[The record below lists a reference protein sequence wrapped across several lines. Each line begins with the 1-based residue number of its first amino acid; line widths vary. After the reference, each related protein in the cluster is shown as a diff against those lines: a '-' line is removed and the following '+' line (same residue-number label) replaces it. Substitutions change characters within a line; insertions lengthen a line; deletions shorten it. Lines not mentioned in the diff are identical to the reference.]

1 MLSGSNKE
9 RVTYDQLTMGQWM
22 AGFCRAMREETDK
35 NSQNLMLDYL
45 IALLDDSNN
54 FSWASAKASH
64 AVLLCRME
72 QGAFFTSIYVL
83 SVWQRV
89 EKISHILKVI
99 VEQKLKNQ

>member
-22 AGFCRAMREETDK
+22 AGFCRAMREETDT

-54 FSWASAKASH
+54 FSWASAKASQ
-64 AVLLCRME
+64 LC
-72 QGAFFTSIYVL
+72 F
-83 SVWQRV
+83 SVAWSRDRL
-89 EKISHILKVI
+89 KISLRLIKFIGLGVRMCKTYS
-99 VEQKLKNQ
+99 